1 MKTVEETK
9 QDLKNF
15 LDENPQM
22 VEKQKEIEETLS
34 KVQPDKRL
42 DALYIMMMSS
52 AMELSDV
59 CVQLASGLNDALEK
73 AKNK

>member
-1 MKTVEETK
+1 MKTVEEAK

-42 DALYIMMMSS
+42 DALYIMVMSS